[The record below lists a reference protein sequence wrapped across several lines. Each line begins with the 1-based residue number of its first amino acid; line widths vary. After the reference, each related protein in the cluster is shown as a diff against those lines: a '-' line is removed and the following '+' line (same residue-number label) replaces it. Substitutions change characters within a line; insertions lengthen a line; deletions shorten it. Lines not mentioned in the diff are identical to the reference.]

1 MSGPVFDAHE
11 VERSLRR
18 RNARA
23 RRNAQLFDLVFGVR
37 ELLRQ
42 GKSLGQIVEILGE
55 DPLFDLVPT
64 RRERVIEEWVRYI
77 RRSE

>member
-1 MSGPVFDAHE
+1 MSGHMFDAHE
-11 VERSLRR
+11 IERSLRR
-18 RNARA
+18 RNAQA

-42 GKSLGQIVEILGE
+42 RKSLGQIVEILGE

-64 RRERVIEEWVRYI
+64 RRERVIEEWVRYT